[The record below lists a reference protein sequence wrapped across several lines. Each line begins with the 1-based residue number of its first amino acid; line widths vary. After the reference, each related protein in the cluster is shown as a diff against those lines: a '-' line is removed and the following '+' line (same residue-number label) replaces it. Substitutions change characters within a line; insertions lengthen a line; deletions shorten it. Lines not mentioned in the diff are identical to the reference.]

1 VNNFLDEKFLADLE
15 VICIDGKEFQPV
27 AFVELFDA
35 NSIL

>member
-1 VNNFLDEKFLADLE
+1 

-35 NSIL
+35 NSILWIK